1 MSQIS
6 DYVAFLAWGGDASG
20 TDWVVMYSTPLPGA
34 TTGLPAQVCIMS
46 RNSEGPDM
54 ETVELIKI
62 ALRGLPDVG
71 LKGLVD
77 NMKPL
82 RHDCTSPGL
91 VGCGYDVIQNVDSLT
106 RF

>member
-1 MSQIS
+1 
-6 DYVAFLAWGGDASG
+6 
-20 TDWVVMYSTPLPGA
+20 
-34 TTGLPAQVCIMS
+34 
-46 RNSEGPDM
+46 M